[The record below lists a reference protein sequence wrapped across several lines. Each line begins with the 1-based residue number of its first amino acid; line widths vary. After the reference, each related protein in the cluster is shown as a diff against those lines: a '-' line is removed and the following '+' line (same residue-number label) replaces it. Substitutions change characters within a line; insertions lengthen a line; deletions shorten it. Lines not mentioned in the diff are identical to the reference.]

1 MKLSFAMPRKMRVT
15 ISTSNLCSH
24 LDFIIFFT
32 LPYLCF
38 KCTLDVL
45 SFSKYL
51 IVTIATYP
59 LDREKNF
66 LSDMKDT

>member
-51 IVTIATYP
+51 IVTIAT
-59 LDREKNF
+59 
-66 LSDMKDT
+66 